1 MKRLVILMAMT
12 CLALPVM
19 AGAQGYEHRGHDGG
33 GRGESHDRG
42 DGDRGGHD
50 RDGGDRDGGDRGGQN
65 RGGGRHDG
73 GYREPYGGER
83 PAPGPVYGGRGGY
96 PDPGYRGGAG
106 HSYRFVRGQFLPQEY
121 RGYVVN
127 DYDRYHLRRPPRGY
141 YWYRAGDDYVLA
153 ALASGLIFEVI
164 NAEGY

>member
-1 MKRLVILMAMT
+1 VKRLVILLAT
-12 CLALPVM
+12 ACLALPAM
-19 AGAQGYEHRGHDGG
+19 AGAQGYEHRGHEGG

-42 DGDRGGHD
+42 GGDRGGHD
-50 RDGGDRDGGDRGGQN
+50 RDGGDRGAHNRDGGR
-65 RGGGRHDG
+65 RDG
-73 GYREPYGGER
+73 GYRDPFGGDR
-83 PAPGPVYGGRGGY
+83 LAPGPVYGGRDGY
-96 PDPGYRGGAG
+96 PGPGHRGAPA
-106 HSYRFVRGQFLPQEY
+106 HSYRFIRGQFLPQEY